1 MQQQQQ
7 QIESIAKGVASLALK
22 QLPVNTANE
31 SDPSSSSYQK
41 NALNRDVDLEEA
53 KDHQLS
59 EDLALFLANPSL
71 RAALADGSL
80 DLASYSGQVE
90 EELLD
95 LEASCI
101 QVYRDKA
108 GEIVSLRSDLQECQ
122 SVLSSLQE
130 MLLGFQADL
139 GGLSG
144 EIRQLQEKS
153 RTLDVQLKNRRE
165 AEEGFRQFLEHI
177 IVAPNLVHA
186 ITTGSVNTA
195 FLQSVQEINQIY
207 KNTHSPNPQ
216 PWSGGKPPSDTVA
229 GKQVQEQVR
238 NLRLLAVS
246 RVRDYFLSQLVS
258 LRQPQTNIRMIQ
270 VNGLLKYAE
279 LQDFLEEASPE
290 IATEILNVYTESMGK
305 TLQQLFRTYQA
316 QLLQLDLSRSSS
328 SRHEVLAMD
337 DALLRDTLT
346 TRAKKRVD
354 VFCLGTRATECL
366 DEDASNHAQP
376 ILAHVALAER
386 QRYHYERLFRSILGH
401 LVDAVTNEHVFGRQ
415 FFKRDIFTPLFQ
427 NTLSLLLEQSENYLF
442 GCYDALCL
450 LLMIK
455 VTHYYRR
462 LMRSRKVHSLDGF
475 FDQLTNLLWP
485 RLKTVMEGHLRSLK
499 QATAVKL
506 GGVDLHPHVVS
517 RRFAE
522 FCCSILLILQNK
534 AFHKQH
540 GLGKISGGKSM
551 QSPPAKGWPVENSTP
566 SHAGLDD
573 SIRSTVANRSA
584 GDMLLEDLTEM
595 VDAYVAL
602 MERLSDEHTSQKSR
616 VVFWINNLD
625 AVVCIFQERRVV
637 GKEFNRVV
645 ELLMQ
650 QREVFVEE
658 ELLTGFSKMIAF
670 VQQTEAHMATTP
682 RGETYNAN
690 AAVVEALVLD
700 FASKWKGNID
710 VINRNVLSY
719 FSNFRNGMEI
729 LKQVLTQLLLYYTRF
744 QDIIRKVWKNRLPPF
759 CENLISTNIILTE
772 IKRYALAI

>member
-1 MQQQQQ
+1 
-7 QIESIAKGVASLALK
+7 
-22 QLPVNTANE
+22 
-31 SDPSSSSYQK
+31 
-41 NALNRDVDLEEA
+41 
-53 KDHQLS
+53 
-59 EDLALFLANPSL
+59 
-71 RAALADGSL
+71 
-80 DLASYSGQVE
+80 LASYSGQVE

-195 FLQSVQEINQIY
+195 FLQSVQEIDQIY
-207 KNTHSPNPQ
+207 KNTHSPTPQ

-305 TLQQLFRTYQA
+305 TLQQLFRTYQS

-522 FCCSILLILQNK
+522 FCCN
-534 AFHKQH
+534 
-540 GLGKISGGKSM
+540 
-551 QSPPAKGWPVENSTP
+551 
-566 SHAGLDD
+566 D

-682 RGETYNAN
+682 RGETYDAN